1 MTLNQLHELQSL
13 AKQAR
18 QEFLLEIQTGKY
30 DDLEKSASLSR
41 QQIFRL
47 RKGEGNLLFE
57 TLIESFIYL
66 KKNSVKQIKVK
77 PKKSRM
83 NGVERSGN

>member
-18 QEFLLEIQTGKY
+18 QEFLSIIQTGKY
-30 DDLEKSASLSR
+30 DDLEKSTGLSR

-47 RKGEGNLLFE
+47 RKSCGDINFE
-57 TLIESFIYL
+57 TLINAYISI
-66 KKNSVKQIKVK
+66 KKNN
-77 PKKSRM
+77 P
-83 NGVERSGN
+83 

>member
-1 MTLNQLHELQSL
+1 MILKELQTLQSL
-13 AKQAR
+13 AQKAR
-18 QEFLLEIQTGKY
+18 QEFLSEIQAGKY
-30 DDLEKSASLSR
+30 DDLEKSTGLSR

-47 RKGEGNLLFE
+47 RKEEGNLLFE

-83 NGVERSGN
+83 NGI